1 MSRDLVGHNRPVFDQ
16 LHPRIYGAAVGLIAW
31 FVLAA
36 WVFFDRQNDIGFLL
50 AIVTVLLL
58 VAVLLPWSMS
68 LIWKKYRMPYQRHPQ
83 QVPFRDWR
91 VGDLAV
97 WDNKLRGTHAA
108 IDMLLP
114 FAAVAI
120 GLTAIGII
128 FLICANNAS

>member
-1 MSRDLVGHNRPVFDQ
+1 
-16 LHPRIYGAAVGLIAW
+16 
-31 FVLAA
+31 
-36 WVFFDRQNDIGFLL
+36 
-50 AIVTVLLL
+50 
-58 VAVLLPWSMS
+58 MS

-91 VGDLAV
+91 VGDFAV

-120 GLTAIGII
+120 GLTGFWTNLIYGLII
-128 FLICANNAS
+128 VASVAMHTVLRRRMK